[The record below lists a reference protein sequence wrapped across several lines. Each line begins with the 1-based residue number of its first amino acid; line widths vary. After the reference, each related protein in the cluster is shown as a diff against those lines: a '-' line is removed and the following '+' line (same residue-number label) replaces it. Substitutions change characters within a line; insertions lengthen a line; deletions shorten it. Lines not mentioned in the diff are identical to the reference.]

1 VSGRRSPLWLLFG
14 ALLAGPTA
22 ASSPP
27 GAELAPAAGC
37 AGAAASRPPAGA
49 NGGGARTDTTAAGG
63 GAAANRTAPDAAG
76 PQPGSPQADGAG
88 PGSPR
93 AGGVVARSP
102 AGPAVARHAMVVSEQ
117 EHATRAGIEILR
129 AGGNAVDAAVAVG
142 FALAVVYPEAGN
154 LGGGGFMVI
163 RFPDGRVTT
172 FDYRE
177 TAPLAAT
184 ETMYLDGRG
193 EPVPNL
199 SWEGHLA
206 AGVPGSVRGMLDALE
221 RYGRLDRR
229 TVLAPAIRLAR
240 DGFPMAAGLVE
251 ALEDDRDFLCQFEST
266 RKAFFPGRPVRE
278 TTTAGGRSRT
288 TCVAADS
295 LALGDLSAPPA
306 GDDRAG
312 VPAGAGRREPLALP
326 GGVTRGLGVR
336 AIGDTLRQPDL
347 ASTLEAIAEGGA
359 AAFYEGPI
367 ADLIEAEMRRGGG
380 LVTRRDLAAY
390 RSIERGPIH
399 AVYRGHDVWSM
410 PPASSGGVVLAE
422 ILNVLEAFD
431 LRALGFHSARGVHV
445 LVEAFRRAYADR
457 NEFLG
462 DPAFVEMPIGTLTSK
477 EYAAELAASIDTTRA
492 TPSADVRPGA
502 RFAAAESPQTTHYSV
517 VDSAGTA
524 VAVTTTINGGFGA
537 GVVVDGAGFLLNN
550 EMDDFTVKPGVPN
563 AYGLVQGRANA
574 IAPGKRM
581 LSAMTP
587 TIVEREGELFL
598 VVGTPGGSTI
608 ITTVAQVISNVI
620 DHGMDLQP
628 AVQAGRVH
636 HQHLPDAVRAEPFTL
651 SEDTIRRLEAMGHDV
666 QVRGSTS
673 GRVNAILVDPET
685 RLRIGVADPRSY
697 AALAEGF

>member
-1 VSGRRSPLWLLFG
+1 
-14 ALLAGPTA
+14 
-22 ASSPP
+22 
-27 GAELAPAAGC
+27 
-37 AGAAASRPPAGA
+37 
-49 NGGGARTDTTAAGG
+49 
-63 GAAANRTAPDAAG
+63 
-76 PQPGSPQADGAG
+76 
-88 PGSPR
+88 
-93 AGGVVARSP
+93 
-102 AGPAVARHAMVVSEQ
+102 MVVSEQ

-172 FDYRE
+172 LDYRE

-184 ETMYLDGRG
+184 ETMYLDERG
-193 EPVPNL
+193 EPIANL

-206 AGVPGSVRGMLDALE
+206 SGVPGSVRGMLDALE

-240 DGFPMAAGLVE
+240 DGFPMHAGLIE
-251 ALEDDRDFLCQFEST
+251 GLEDDRDFLCQFEST
-266 RKAFFPGRPVRE
+266 RKVFFPGRPVRRI
-278 TTTAGGRSRT
+278 TTGDGRRRT
-288 TCVAADS
+288 TCVPADS
-295 LALGDLSAPPA
+295 VALRDLAAPEPD
-306 GDDRAG
+306 DDRAG
-312 VPAGAGRREPLALP
+312 VPAGAARREPLAVP
-326 GGVTRGLGVR
+326 GGLTRNLGVWS
-336 AIGDTLRQPDL
+336 IGDTLRQPDL
-347 ASTLEAIAEGGA
+347 ARTLEAVAEGGA
-359 AAFYEGPI
+359 RAFYEGPI
-367 ADLIEAEMRRGGG
+367 AELVEAEMRRGGG
-380 LVTRRDLAAY
+380 LITRRDLAAY
-390 RSIERGPIH
+390 RSIEREPIH

-431 LRALGFHSARGVHV
+431 VGALGFHSARGVHV

-462 DPAFVEMPIGTLTSK
+462 DPGFVEMPIETLTSK
-477 EYAAELAASIDTTRA
+477 AYAAELAASIDTTRA
-492 TPSADVRPGA
+492 TPSTDVRAGA
-502 RFAAAESPQTTHYSV
+502 LFGAVAESPQTTHYSV

-537 GVVVDGAGFLLNN
+537 GVVVEGAGFFLNN

-598 VVGTPGGSTI
+598 VAGTPGGSTI

-620 DHGMDLQP
+620 DHGMDLAR

-636 HQHLPDAVRAEPFTL
+636 HQHLPDVVRAEPFTL

-666 QVRGSTS
+666 QVRGSSS

-697 AALAEGF
+697 AGLAEGF